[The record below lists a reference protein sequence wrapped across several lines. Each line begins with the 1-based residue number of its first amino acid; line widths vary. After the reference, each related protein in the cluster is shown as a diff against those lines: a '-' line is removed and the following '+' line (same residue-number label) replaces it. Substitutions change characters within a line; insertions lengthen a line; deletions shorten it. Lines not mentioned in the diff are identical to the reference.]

1 VHTNQR
7 ELLSKY
13 LSDLSK
19 GLLLA
24 GVVSIGTGKLT
35 MVYMV
40 VDMLMALYTRV

>member
-1 VHTNQR
+1 VNANQR

-24 GVVSIGTGKLT
+24 GVVGIGTGKLT
-35 MVYMV
+35 VVYIV
-40 VDMLMALYTRV
+40 VDMLMALYTIV